1 MSVATDCWPS
11 AGLPTLCLGLGTTCS
26 KILLHYS
33 RTTSQ
38 RRARACNIRVDSLCS
53 PQRHHT
59 LLRLRRRHFRARAE
73 AEAQTRELRKPRRNK
88 KRTTKN
94 CTQSEAAAGAN
105 ANEKGRA
112 GVSDTSAENCS
123 ASHKVKL
130 NSRSKIQNAAREA
143 GCIKQRPVM
152 PCDLLVV
159 LRDANAQEAAPHHD
173 TTVQHS
179 FNVVAVKPYA

>member
-1 MSVATDCWPS
+1 VGKLKLKRANCENPGATRSENP
-11 AGLPTLCLGLGTTCS
+11 
-26 KILLHYS
+26 KIAHKVWLK
-33 RTTSQ
+33 Q
-38 RRARACNIRVDSLCS
+38 G
-53 PQRHHT
+53 QM
-59 LLRLRRRHFRARAE
+59 
-73 AEAQTRELRKPRRNK
+73 QKRK
-88 KRTTKN
+88 
-94 CTQSEAAAGAN
+94 
-105 ANEKGRA
+105 KGRA

-123 ASHKVKL
+123 ASHKANL

-179 FNVVAVKPYA
+179 LTLLLPRLMPE